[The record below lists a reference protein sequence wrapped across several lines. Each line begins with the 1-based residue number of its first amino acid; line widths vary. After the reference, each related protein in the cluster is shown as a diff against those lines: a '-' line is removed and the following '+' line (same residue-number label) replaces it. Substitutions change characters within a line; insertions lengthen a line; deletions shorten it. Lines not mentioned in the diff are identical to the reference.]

1 MDKITHEKVQVLLGE
16 RGDKT
21 KAAVR
26 RAEIAEMNLQR
37 VAPAT
42 AAPTMAEFNALVEA
56 YNTLIVKLA
65 DLARK

>member
-1 MDKITHEKVQVLLGE
+1 MNQVLEEKVQVLLGE

-21 KAAVR
+21 GAAVR
-26 RAEIAEMNLQR
+26 RKDITSMNLQR
-37 VAPAT
+37 VAPAS
-42 AAPTMAEFNALVEA
+42 AAPTMDEFNAMVEA